1 MALINPSIA
10 LSFRPTTEYKPRNLL
25 AEFAQLQQIESGL
38 NQNALAQ
45 YTLSQA
51 KRVDEQ
57 QADLF
62 KAARQPGFRLDY
74 PTAVQFGPPGIAAF
88 KAQGEAE
95 QRLLERDKTQL
106 ELAQNRA
113 NYFNSELR
121 SLSPNPSDDNI
132 DQTLTRLEESQLF
145 SPAQLT
151 NLNDVGAQIKLLP
164 FNQRAQALMAR
175 GAPAAT
181 PTSPQ
186 VRDKAVD
193 DLVNQTA
200 RNLAAN
206 PTDEA
211 IAAHLRFL
219 SNDGRVP
226 PARMADIQTFTNSL
240 LKMPLAQRAIVLSGQ
255 GAPARAGQLLS
266 PEEEAQKTR
275 IAIAGRTPPQQGPL
289 EQVVDKDGNVI
300 YVTREAAVGQRPP
313 PSGPL
318 ERVVGQDGNVK
329 YVTRAAAVGQR
340 PANEQSNLT
349 AKERQTREAMY
360 PKATAAVNA
369 FEAAADKLANDL
381 EALAAHPGL
390 ASITGMVAGRVPGI
404 TADGRRAE
412 ALYNNILARGGFQ
425 ELTNLR
431 QASPTGS
438 ALGNQSNQ
446 EGQYLRDAFGAIART
461 QDAPG
466 VITGLQDAAKQIR
479 RSKANIRETYDL
491 TYEYRNPS
499 GSRRTNEDGVD
510 YNNPLWR
517 VLK

>member
-95 QRLLERDKTQL
+95 QRLLERDKTKL

-121 SLSPNPSDDNI
+121 NLSPNPSNDNI
-132 DQTLTRLEESQLF
+132 DQTLTRLKESQLF

-289 EQVVDKDGNVI
+289 EQVVD
-300 YVTREAAVGQRPP
+300 
-313 PSGPL
+313 
-318 ERVVGQDGNVK
+318 QDGNVK
-329 YVTRAAAVGQR
+329 YVTRDAAVGLR
-340 PANEQSNLT
+340 PANEQLNLT
-349 AKERQTREAMY
+349 ARERQTREARY